1 MGWTLSK
8 RFCETFPEMPASDGT
23 RKSWEYPAQQ
33 GIGCNAMSTQDS
45 ANFLAFLKELRK
57 DCLGAQ
63 LILTAAAVL
72 PFYGP
77 DGQSSKDVASF
88 GSVLDWV
95 TIMNYD
101 VWGSWNSVV
110 GPNSPLDDSC
120 AVPADQMGSAVSAV
134 EAWQKAG
141 MELHQIVLGVAAYG
155 HSFQVKVAD
164 AYNGSSLALYPPFNK
179 TNQPVGDAWDGDAS
193 GRDVCGNPVSSGGTF
208 RFWGLIGLGY
218 LNPDGTPRDGI
229 DYVFDDCSRTVINQH
244 VKQKTFMTDTAMQ
257 AYVYNKTSE
266 IMVSYDDAKVTYHL
280 GAKYPVK

>member
-1 MGWTLSK
+1 
-8 RFCETFPEMPASDGT
+8 
-23 RKSWEYPAQQ
+23 
-33 GIGCNAMSTQDS
+33 MSTQDS
-45 ANFLAFLKELRK
+45 ASFLAFLQELRN
-57 DCLGAQ
+57 DSFGAQ

-77 DGQSSKDVASF
+77 DGQPSKDVAGF
-88 GSVLDWV
+88 GAVLDWV

-101 VWGSWNSVV
+101 IWGSWNSVV

-134 EAWQKAG
+134 EVWQQAG

-155 HSFQVKVAD
+155 HSFQVKDAD
-164 AYNGSSLALYPPFNK
+164 AYNGSSLALYPPFDK
-179 TNQPVGDAWDGDAS
+179 TNQPVGDAWDDDAV
-193 GRDVCGNPVSSGGTF
+193 GRDVCGNLVGSGGTI

-218 LNPDGTPRDGI
+218 LHPDGTPRDGI
-229 DYVFDDCSRTVINQH
+229 DYAFDECSRTVINQP
-244 VKQKTFMTDTAMQ
+244 VKRRILMTDTAVQ

-280 GAKYPVK
+280 GVKYFVKMIFNRRSQTKGVS